1 MENNKSSKKEKKSVG
16 RIIVDILVWIL
27 FAIIIAEAA
36 VGIINMQRINDEKKP
51 VWYLNKKEVVTENKK
66 EVTYNLGLYKIVKT
80 DTAKETKTTLKPFF
94 MN

>member
-1 MENNKSSKKEKKSVG
+1 MENNKNTKKEKKSVG

>member
-66 EVTYNLGLYKIVKT
+66 EITYNLGLYKIVKT